1 MIDKRMNISIFT
13 STNIYGMTL
22 QQLKYIVEINRYRS
36 FAQAAESLEITQ
48 PTLSAMLQKLE
59 SELDVRI
66 FDRTNKSVTPTA
78 IGELIISQAEQICS
92 ETARL
97 TELIDE
103 NKNKITGTLNMSI
116 GPTIAPYILPGFIR
130 DYRACHPQVA
140 LKIEEL
146 KAESMFEGISR
157 GQIDVGIALSEYQ
170 RTGILEIPLYTEP
183 FWVYIS
189 DECLRKLPVF
199 KPENLEH
206 EKMWVMRE
214 AQCLR
219 KSTFS
224 FCRTRETGYHIYE
237 AGSIETLIRVVDA
250 NGGFTIIPEMHLPF
264 LSDKQRENVRP
275 LEGSNKSM
283 RKISMYI
290 KDDFVRQSIL
300 NSIISTIVS
309 VVPKKMVEQ
318 NILTNGVKL

>member
-1 MIDKRMNISIFT
+1 
-13 STNIYGMTL
+13 MTL
-22 QQLKYIVEINRYRS
+22 QQLRYIVEINRYRS
-36 FAQAAESLEITQ
+36 FAQAAESLDITQ

-66 FDRTNKSVTPTA
+66 FDRTNKSVAPTA
-78 IGELIISQAEQICS
+78 IGELIVRQAEQICS
-92 ETARL
+92 ETARI
-97 TELIDE
+97 TELINE
-103 NKNKITGTLNMSI
+103 SKGRITGSLNMSI

-130 DYRACHPQVA
+130 NYRARHPQVV
-140 LKIEEL
+140 LKIEEH
-146 KAESMFEGISR
+146 KAESMFESLSR
-157 GQIDVGIALSEYQ
+157 GRIDVGIALSDHRQ
-170 RTGILEIPLYTEP
+170 TGILEIPLYTEP

-189 DECLRKLPVF
+189 DECRGKLPVF

-219 KSTFS
+219 ESAFS
-224 FCRTRETGYHIYE
+224 FCRTRETGYQMYE

-264 LSDKQRENVRP
+264 LSDRQRENVRP

-309 VVPKKMVEQ
+309 VVPKKMVSP
-318 NILTNGVKL
+318 NILTNGGVKL

>member
-1 MIDKRMNISIFT
+1 
-13 STNIYGMTL
+13 MTL

-36 FAQAAESLEITQ
+36 FARAAENLDITQ

-59 SELDVRI
+59 NELDVRI

-78 IGELIISQAEQICS
+78 IGEKIIRQAEQMCAEAERI
-92 ETARL
+92 
-97 TELIDE
+97 TEMIDE
-103 NKNKITGTLNMSI
+103 SKGKITGSLNISI
-116 GPTIAPYILPGFIR
+116 GPTIAPYLLPDFIR
-130 DYRACHPQVA
+130 NYRANYPQVT
-140 LKIEEL
+140 LKIEEQ
-146 KAESMFEGISR
+146 KAESMFDALSR
-157 GQIDVGIALSEYQ
+157 GQLDVGIALSDY
-170 RTGILEIPLYTEP
+170 RRAGILEIPLYTEA

-189 DECLRKLPVF
+189 EECWRKLPVF

-219 KSTFS
+219 ESAFS
-224 FCRTRETGYHIYE
+224 FCRTREKGYHMYE

-264 LSDKQRENVRP
+264 LTEKQRANVRP

-283 RKISMYI
+283 RKVSMYI

-300 NSIISTIVS
+300 NSIISNIIS
-309 VVPKKMVEQ
+309 VVPKKMVEP
-318 NILTNGVKL
+318 NILANGVKL